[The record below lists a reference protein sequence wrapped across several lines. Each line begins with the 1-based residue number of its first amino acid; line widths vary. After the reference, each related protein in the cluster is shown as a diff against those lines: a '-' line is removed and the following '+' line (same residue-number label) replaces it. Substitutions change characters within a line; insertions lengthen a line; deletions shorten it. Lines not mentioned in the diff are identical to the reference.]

1 MNNTSFTKPWAL
13 CIGSDRVSTMLRS
26 EYWEHFKTLQ
36 SIMPVL
42 YIRCHGLL
50 GDELGV
56 VRSIEHEGKKHLV
69 YNFTYLDQIFDTML
83 SHNVRPYI
91 EWGFMPKAIASGEQA
106 VFWWQGNVTPPS
118 NFDEWAH
125 LLKTLTEHW
134 IERYGKE
141 EVISWPNEI
150 WNEPNLEVF
159 WKDADQKAYFK
170 LFEVSVRTL
179 KGIDSRIQVGGP
191 AICGGSDHWIDDFLS
206 FIKERDL
213 PLDNFTRHL
222 YTAEPPV
229 KQSPEFLYHFLSP
242 AQKPIDELDSVRKR
256 IDSHGFSGV
265 PLHITEF
272 NTSYNPRC
280 LVHDSAFNAAY
291 LARLLAEAGKYT
303 TLMSFWTFCDV
314 FEEADVPRALFH
326 GGFGLIGRWG
336 IKKPTFYLFEFFSK
350 LSSSVVHQDETSI
363 ASIHEDG
370 SITLIA
376 WNSCPKDSDNSA
388 VCKTVTLDWKKGS
401 ALAVRQRISE
411 DFCNPWK
418 IWKEMGR
425 PVNPRRK
432 LIDCLKKEAVPHI
445 ETALISSDADKI
457 SVAMTLGK
465 NEVSCIEIS
474 VFNDESGSYI
484 GLDDNNVDGYT
495 NEINRNEQLS

>member
-1 MNNTSFTKPWAL
+1 
-13 CIGSDRVSTMLRS
+13 MLRS

-36 SIMPVL
+36 SVMSVK

-56 VRSIEHEGKKHLV
+56 VRRLEYEDKKQLV

-206 FIKERDL
+206 FIKERNL

-229 KQSPEFLYHFLSP
+229 KKGPEFFYHFLSP
-242 AQKPIDELDSVRKR
+242 AQKPIDELDSVRQR
-256 IDSHGFSGV
+256 IDSHGFSEI

-291 LARLLAEAGKYT
+291 LARLLAEAGRYT

-314 FEEADVPRALFH
+314 FEEADIPRALFH

-336 IKKPTFYLFEFFSK
+336 IKKPTFYLFEFFNK
-350 LSSSVVHQDETSI
+350 LTSHILYQDESSI
-363 ASIHEDG
+363 ACHHGDG
-370 SITLIA
+370 SITLIV
-376 WNSCPKDSDNSA
+376 WNPCPKNACDSPVN
-388 VCKTVTLDWKKGS
+388 KTVILDWKKGC

-411 DFCNPWK
+411 EFCNPWK
-418 IWKEMGR
+418 IWKEAGR
-425 PVNPRRK
+425 PLNPGKK
-432 LIDCLKKEAVPHI
+432 LIDCLIKEAVPGI
-445 ETALISSDADKI
+445 ETAVISPDADKLSI
-457 SVAMTLGK
+457 SVTLTK
-465 NEVSCIEIS
+465 NEVSCLEIS
-474 VFNDESGSYI
+474 AFKDESALYI

-495 NEINRNEQLS
+495 NEIVRSKRLS

>member
-1 MNNTSFTKPWAL
+1 MNNKPFTKPWAL

-36 SIMPVL
+36 SIMPVK

-56 VRSIEHEGKKHLV
+56 VRIIEYEEKKHLI

-106 VFWWQGNVTPPS
+106 VFWWQGNVTPPAD
-118 NFDEWAH
+118 FDEWAK

-134 IERYGKE
+134 IERYGRE

-150 WNEPNLEVF
+150 WNEPNLTVF
-159 WKDADQKAYFK
+159 WKDADQQAYFK
-170 LFEVSVRTL
+170 LYEVSVKML
-179 KGIDSRIQVGGP
+179 KSIDSRIQVGGP
-191 AICGGSDHWIDDFLS
+191 AICGGSDHWIDAFLS
-206 FIKERDL
+206 FVKEKNL
-213 PLDNFTRHL
+213 PIDNFTRHL

-229 KQSPEFLYHFLSP
+229 KQHSEFLYHFLSP
-242 AQKPIDELDSVRKR
+242 MQKPIDELDSVRKQ
-256 IDSHGFSGV
+256 IDSNGFSHI

-314 FEEADVPRALFH
+314 FEEADIPRALFH

-336 IKKPTFYLFEFFSK
+336 IKKPTFYLFEFFNK
-350 LSSSVVHQDETSI
+350 LSSTIIHQDESSI
-363 ASIHEDG
+363 ASLHDDG

-376 WNSCPKDSDNSA
+376 WNPCPKD
-388 VCKTVTLDWKKGS
+388 TTTLTITKNISLKWDKES
-401 ALAVRQRISE
+401 ALAVRQRINE

-418 IWKEMGR
+418 IWKEAGR
-425 PVNPRRK
+425 PLNPGKK
-432 LIDCLKKEAVPHI
+432 LIDCLKKTAVPYI
-445 ETALISSDADKI
+445 ETAVIASNSHTL
-457 SVAMTLGK
+457 SVSLSLTK
-465 NEVSCIEIS
+465 NEVSCVEIS
-474 VFNDESGSYI
+474 AFKDESDNYL
-484 GLDDNNVDGYT
+484 GLDDNYVDGYT
-495 NEINRNEQLS
+495 NEVVRSYKLS